1 MDRKSKYS
9 ESVKRKV
16 VVVDDEYVNRQ
27 MLGFI
32 ISQQYYVIYAEN
44 GRDALEKIRSSEQDI
59 SLVLLDIMMP
69 EMDGFEFLN
78 IVKEDE
84 KLRQIPVI
92 VLTLFYR

>member
-16 VVVDDEYVNRQ
+16 IVVDDEYVNRQ

-32 ISQQYYVIYAEN
+32 ISQQYDVIYAEN

>member
-32 ISQQYYVIYAEN
+32 ISQQYDVIYAEN